1 MHTTTNSLHDVIVVG
16 ARPAGAATAMLL
28 ARTGLDVLVLDR
40 SRYGSDTMST
50 HALMRTGVL
59 QLHRWGL
66 LDQVIAAGTPAVSR
80 TVFDYGDEQVTVS
93 IKPSHGIDAL
103 YAPRRTVLDPIL
115 IDAAAREG
123 ATVRYGTTVTDVV
136 RDAGGRVVGVR
147 GHDRTGRRIEPRA
160 RWIVGAD
167 GADSVIARAVGAP
180 IERAGSAAMAYVY
193 GYWDGVGGDAYEWAY
208 RPGACGGVIPTN
220 DGRAAVFAGTT
231 PARLGRGG
239 LDVFHQVLAE
249 ASPAVARRLRD
260 AGTPSGMRRFFGR
273 PGFMRRPHGPG
284 WALVGDAS
292 HWKDPI
298 GAHGLTDAMRDAELL
313 ARALMMAE
321 HHPGAADE
329 ALAEYH
335 RTRDQLSRPLFDAVD
350 EIAAMRWTTA
360 DIPTLLR
367 QLSSAMSD
375 ELAHVA
381 GLDVDDLHAPAP
393 ELSEA
398 VS

>member
-28 ARTGLDVLVLDR
+28 ARAGLDVLVLDR
-40 SRYGSDTMST
+40 SRYGRDTIST

-66 LDQVIAAGTPAVSR
+66 LDEVIAAGTPAVRR
-80 TVFDYGDEQVTVS
+80 TVFDYGDDQVTVD

-115 IDAAAREG
+115 SDAAASDG
-123 ATVRYGTTVTDVV
+123 ATVRYGITVTDVV
-136 RDAGGRVVGVR
+136 RDASGRVVGVR
-147 GHDRTGRRIEPRA
+147 GHDDTGTHIEPRA

-167 GADSVIARAVGAP
+167 GAGSAIARSVGAP

-193 GYWDGVGGDAYEWAY
+193 GYWDGVGGDAYEWAH
-208 RPGACGGVIPTN
+208 RPGACSGVIPTN
-220 DGRAAVFAGTT
+220 DGRATVFAGTT

-249 ASPAVARRLRD
+249 ASPAVARRVKA
-260 AGTPSGMRRFFGR
+260 AGAPTGVRRFLGR
-273 PGFMRRPHGPG
+273 PGFMRLPHGPG

-313 ARALMMAE
+313 ARALVMAE
-321 HHPGAADE
+321 HDPGAADE
-329 ALAEYH
+329 ALADYH
-335 RTRDQLSRPLFDAVD
+335 STRDQLSLPLFDVVE
-350 EIAAMRWTTA
+350 EIAAMRWSDD

-367 QLSSAMSD
+367 RLSSAMSD
-375 ELAHVA
+375 EATHVA
-381 GLDVDDLHAPAP
+381 GLDVDDLSARAT
-393 ELSEA
+393 ELSGA
-398 VS
+398 AS